1 MDWPWT
7 LWEISINC
15 IEQAL
20 FVFLLTRQLDYVKTK
35 RRYVFW
41 GYVIL
46 VATVTTLNFTGI
58 PSLPTLLIALS
69 AELLYTML
77 VFQGSI
83 PKRLLWG
90 CSGTIIAQSCNI
102 LTINLFAMFGHS
114 NLSERLLPTAT
125 RFEMMICYILLCALI
140 YFILAHIRPKRNIF
154 LNLPMRIALIA
165 IFIIGLVA
173 IQKIID
179 LYVIYSDMTGGT
191 ELQVVHQHFIFI
203 SAVIVGTFLGM
214 LFMFEYIGTLA
225 QRNLDA
231 QTELQ
236 RTKWENAHFKNVKDT
251 YQALRSWKHDF
262 QNHLE
267 VLNTYLNNK
276 NYTEMEKYLAQI
288 SGEIEPLLHLY
299 YTGNTVADAV
309 LSNKLFIAH
318 AKGIRVNASLVLPE
332 KLGISD
338 VQLCSVLSN
347 LLDNAIEAQD
357 SVTNP
362 FINVTIRQER
372 GMLYIKIENASSG
385 KYKFNKKQLTTS
397 KMTKDHGIGIQQ
409 VKKIV
414 ENTRGII
421 DVQPQADLFTVKIL
435 IPLEME
441 SEVVA

>member
-1 MDWPWT
+1 MDWPWKF
-7 LWEISINC
+7 WEIGVNC
-15 IEQAL
+15 IENGL
-20 FVFLLTRQLDYVKTK
+20 FVYLLVHQLDYNKDK
-35 RRYVFW
+35 IKYMAL
-41 GYVIL
+41 GYIGL
-46 VATVTTLNFTGI
+46 VALITTLNFAGM
-58 PSLPTLLIALS
+58 PSLLTLLIALT
-69 AELLYTML
+69 AYLFYTL
-77 VFQGSI
+77 TIFQGSI
-83 PKRLLWG
+83 PKRLLWA
-90 CSGTIIAQSCNI
+90 CAPCIIAQVSNVLTYNI
-102 LTINLFAMFGHS
+102 FAIFGNS
-114 NLSERLLPTAT
+114 DLQDSLSPTQT
-125 RFEMMICYILLCALI
+125 RFEMMVCYILLIAII
-140 YFILAHIRPKRNIF
+140 YFVLAHIRTKKNIF
-154 LNLPMRIALIA
+154 LNLPMRIAMIA
-165 IFIIGLVA
+165 IFIIGIIA
-173 IQKIID
+173 IQRIVD
-179 LYVIYSDMTGGT
+179 LIKNIHNSGVDMAMVNGN
-191 ELQVVHQHFIFI
+191 FIFI
-203 SAVIVGTFLGM
+203 SAVIIGTFLGM
-214 LFMFEYIGTLA
+214 LIMFEYIGTLA
-225 QRNLDA
+225 QKNVETQA
-231 QTELQ
+231 ELQ
-236 RTKWENAHFKNVKDT
+236 QKKWENAHFKNVKDT

-276 NYTEMEKYLAQI
+276 NYTEMGKYLSQI
-288 SGEIEPLLHLY
+288 SGEIEPLMHLY

-414 ENTRGII
+414 EKASGII
-421 DVQPQADLFTVKIL
+421 DVQPQAECFVVKIL
-435 IPLEME
+435 MPLEME
-441 SEVVA
+441 SDVVA